1 MFMQSNFFS
10 IDEYFNL
17 KTIALLESDLSK
29 VPVHYADKY
38 MMMRKRL
45 LFSNQLKDVSQ
56 KELRTLSLCT
66 NS

>member
-29 VPVHYADKY
+29 VPVYYADKY